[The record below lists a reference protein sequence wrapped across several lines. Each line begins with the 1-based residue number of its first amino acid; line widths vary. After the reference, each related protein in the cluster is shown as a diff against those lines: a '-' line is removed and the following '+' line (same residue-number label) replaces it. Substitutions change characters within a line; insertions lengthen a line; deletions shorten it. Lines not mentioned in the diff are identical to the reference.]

1 MKSLERQLQV
11 NLAITLILVMALIW
25 VVGSQLPRSLPDQQ
39 VLQQQG
45 YVCTPDAG
53 GTAATPLVTHR
64 QHRFKWLFPI
74 LAAGGIVLI
83 LVVQGV
89 VIRRTFHR
97 LDHLRAELQALE
109 AGKISKLGEAVP
121 AEIHPIVTEFNHLLS
136 LMQERLERSRHS
148 LGNLAHALKGPLNL
162 LVQYL
167 DQEPDAS
174 NNQQAKLQAERIR
187 QLTERELKRARLAG
201 QGNTTQR
208 FDPGVE
214 LPVLV
219 EVLAR
224 IHHKSPRCIALDI
237 APDISRF
244 GDREDMLELV
254 GNLLD
259 NACKWAKEHVRC
271 QLSMVAG
278 RVQMVVE
285 DDGAGR
291 TAAELQQ
298 MAERGVRLDESVE
311 GHGLG
316 LAICKDIVKLYGGT
330 LAFGRSEVLGGLRVL
345 VVL

>member
-11 NLAITLILVMALIW
+11 NLAITLGVVMAMIW
-25 VVGSQLPRSLPDQQ
+25 AVGLALPYLLAENQSLHPP
-39 VLQQQG
+39 V
-45 YVCTPDAG
+45 YVCPPNDAAVE
-53 GTAATPLVTHR
+53 AAVQHR
-64 QHRFKWLFPI
+64 PQRFKWLFPF
-74 LAAGGIVLI
+74 LAAGGIVAV

-89 VIRRTFHR
+89 VIRRVFRR
-97 LDHLRAELQALE
+97 LDRIRAELQALE
-109 AGKISKLGEAVP
+109 AGQISKLDEAVP
-121 AEIHPIVTEFNHLLS
+121 AEIHPVVTEFNHLLS
-136 LMQERLERSRHS
+136 LMQERLERSRNS

-174 NNQQAKLQAERIR
+174 NNQQARLQAERIR

-208 FDPGVE
+208 FDPRVE

-219 EVLAR
+219 DVLAR
-224 IHHKSPRCIALDI
+224 IHHKSPRCITLDI
-237 APDISRF
+237 ASDITRF

-259 NACKWAKEHVRC
+259 NACKWATGQVRC
-271 QLSMVAG
+271 QLASVAG
-278 RVQMVVE
+278 HVQIVVE

-291 TAAELQQ
+291 TATELQQ

-330 LAFGRSEVLGGLRVL
+330 LAFGRSAALGGLRVSVTL
-345 VVL
+345 